1 MIASRTEPPLDEPEP
16 FRVRK
21 HLQWQRDRE
30 EYENLRYEEALL
42 QSRADQ
48 ARDDAIVEMYDE
60 GAYFEPQEYK

>member
-1 MIASRTEPPLDEPEP
+1 
-16 FRVRK
+16 
-21 HLQWQRDRE
+21 
-30 EYENLRYEEALL
+30 L